1 MAKVDIENN
10 YRLVP
15 VHPDYHHL
23 LGMSWR
29 NATYVDS
36 ALPFGLRSP
45 KYPMP
50 WQMPCIGSC
59 VNKIVIA
66 STPWTIFFRLG
77 TQRRN
82 DAEH

>member
-15 VHPDYHHL
+15 VHPDYRHL

-36 ALPFGLRSP
+36 ALPFGLRPP
-45 KYPMP
+45 K
-50 WQMPCIGSC
+50 
-59 VNKIVIA
+59 VFNA
-66 STPWTIFFRLG
+66 LA
-77 TQRRN
+77 
-82 DAEH
+82 DALHWILCQ